1 MTMNVLMIH
10 GIGQEGST
18 KDELLEKWIKSLHTA
33 YPDLLAGASVE
44 MAYYGTTLADWTN
57 RKTKSAVGMGVET
70 TAVDIG
76 DTDELKF
83 LSAVMSEIAGKNGY
97 TEEQIDAALQEV
109 AGNVAVP
116 MDNFIARRLVGLVR
130 LVEKISPAKGSL
142 LLKIVRQGHTYLNS
156 PRAAKEVDQIVRPL
170 LQRSPQ
176 ILITHSLGT
185 VIAFK
190 LLREME
196 SAGAGIHIPLL
207 ITMGSPLGLDAF
219 KAKLGVPRRKAE
231 FVGTW
236 ENFYDPS
243 DFVALGKPLD
253 QKNFAAGI
261 ENDGTVDNTTFNAHG
276 VVGYLPHKGVIDAL
290 KQVLMQ
296 APS

>member
-1 MTMNVLMIH
+1 MNVLMIH

-18 KDELLEKWIKSLHTA
+18 RDELLEKWRESIHA
-33 YPDLLAGASVE
+33 VQPGLLTGISVE

-57 RKTKSAVGMGVET
+57 GKTKVAVGMGAEA

-76 DTDELKF
+76 DTDELNF
-83 LSAVMSEIAGKNGY
+83 ISAVMEEFAGDYGID
-97 TEEQIDAALQEV
+97 EAQIDSALYEM
-109 AGNVAVP
+109 GNIAVP
-116 MDNFIARRLVGLVR
+116 MDNFIARRLVGLMR

-142 LLKIVRQGHTYLNS
+142 LLRVIRQGHTYLSS
-156 PRAAKEVDQIVRPL
+156 PGAARAVDSIVRPY

-190 LLREME
+190 LLREMD
-196 SAGAGIHIPLL
+196 AANNGVQVPLL

-219 KAKLGVPRRKAE
+219 KAKLGPPRRKAR
-231 FVGTW
+231 FVDRW

-253 QKNFAAGI
+253 QENFAADI
-261 ENDGTVDNTTFNAHG
+261 QNDGTVDNTTFNAHG
-276 VVGYLPHKGVIDAL
+276 IVGYLPHKGVIDAL
-290 KQVLMQ
+290 KRSLK
-296 APS
+296 PSPA

>member
-1 MTMNVLMIH
+1 MNVLMIH

-18 KDELLEKWIKSLHTA
+18 KEELLQKWTESLHA
-33 YPDLLAGASVE
+33 VQPGLLAGASVE

-57 RKTKSAVGMGVET
+57 RKTKVAVGMGAES

-76 DTDELKF
+76 DADELKF
-83 LSAVMSEIAGKNGY
+83 LSAVMEEFAGDHDID
-97 TEEQIDAALQEV
+97 EAQIDAAIEES
-109 AGNVAVP
+109 GNIAVP
-116 MDNFIARRLVGLVR
+116 MDNFIARRLVGLMRV
-130 LVEKISPAKGSL
+130 VEKISPAKGAL
-142 LLKIVRQGHTYLNS
+142 LLRLVRQGHTYLSS
-156 PRAAKEVDQIVRPL
+156 PKAAKAVDDIVRPY

-196 SAGAGIHIPLL
+196 AVSAGVQVPLL

-219 KAKLGVPRRKAE
+219 KAKLGVPRRRAR
-231 FVGTW
+231 FVQKW

-243 DFVALGKPLD
+243 DFVALGKPLT
-253 QKNFAAGI
+253 KENFAEGI
-261 ENDGTVDNTTFNAHG
+261 GNDGTVDNTTINAHG
-276 VVGYLPHKGVIDAL
+276 IIGYLPHKGVIEVLRQAL
-290 KQVLMQ
+290 SQI
-296 APS
+296 PS